1 MSAVSCA
8 TIDQPLRSDLE
19 VASAD
24 GQGCAGWFTKLD
36 EIVDGAGVR
45 DAEAYRIPGFPYLR
59 VNRFLA
65 SFREQAQMDS
75 TAFAVWENRLR
86 ELDQRARNYELKNL
100 PPHLL
105 TSLGVKSPVASGG
118 TYRSVCHC
126 SGEV

>member
-65 SFREQAQMDS
+65 SFREQAQMD
-75 TAFAVWENRLR
+75 FDRLCGMG
-86 ELDQRARNYELKNL
+86 ESAERARPTRPQLRAQKSASASADEPWSRRVRRKRRHV
-100 PPHLL
+100 PIGVPLL
-105 TSLGVKSPVASGG
+105 
-118 TYRSVCHC
+118 
-126 SGEV
+126 